1 MYILYVDDEANNRM
15 LVRRILL
22 MEDIEVAEAANA
34 PDGIALALTRRPDM
48 ILMDISMPG
57 IDGLTATRQIREIPE
72 IATVPIVAVTAN
84 AMTGDREMILQAG
97 CDGYISKP
105 INIDT
110 FIDDIRQF
118 MR

>member
-1 MYILYVDDEANNRM
+1 MYVLYVDDEANNRM

-34 PDGIALALTRRPDM
+34 PDGIALALMRRPDM

-110 FIDDIRQF
+110 FVDDIRQY